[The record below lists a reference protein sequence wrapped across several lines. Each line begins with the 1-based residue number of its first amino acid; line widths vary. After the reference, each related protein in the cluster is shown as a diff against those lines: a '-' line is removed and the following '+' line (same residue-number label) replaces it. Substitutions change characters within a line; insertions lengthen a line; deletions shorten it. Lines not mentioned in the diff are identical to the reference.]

1 MGFDV
6 RDCKILQ
13 KRCTAKDTFDVV
25 LEAGTLV
32 QTAVPGQFVH
42 IAVPG
47 KTLRRPIS
55 ICDVRP
61 EQGALRIVFQ
71 IRGDGTR
78 ILSELEEGAHMNVLG
93 PLGNGYAVD
102 DTGRRVLLVGGGI
115 GVPPLVYLA
124 KQFGENASVAL
135 GFRSAEHV
143 ILEQDFASLGCKTMV
158 VTDDG
163 SYGRR
168 GVVTDVLRDLEFDEI
183 FACGPLP
190 MLKALAGVARERNVP
205 LQVSLEEHM
214 ACGVGACL
222 GCACKT
228 RREDGSETYRHV
240 CKDGPVFDYRKL
252 VWN

>member
-1 MGFDV
+1 
-6 RDCKILQ
+6 
-13 KRCTAKDTFDVV
+13 
-25 LEAGTLV
+25 
-32 QTAVPGQFVH
+32 
-42 IAVPG
+42 
-47 KTLRRPIS
+47 
-55 ICDVRP
+55 
-61 EQGALRIVFQ
+61 
-71 IRGDGTR
+71 
-78 ILSELEEGAHMNVLG
+78 MNVLG

-143 ILEQDFASLGCKTMV
+143 ILEQDFASLGCKTMG